1 MYNMIL
7 CEENNLYFELNLNF
21 SILKKYAKM
30 LRVEIA
36 MLLKIFLKVIQ
47 SQEITKAVQKGP
59 YKTYV
64 MCLVTQLCLTLF
76 DPMDC
81 TPSGSSVHG
90 DSPGKN
96 TGVGCHNLLQGT
108 FPTQGWNP
116 GLLHCRRILY
126 CLSHQGSPLHDLVQY
141 QNQKIVIA
149 IKCVYKSVSFLSNVQ
164 FCVFTTWK
172 IQNCSIPQRC
182 HPLQS
187 PQPFHLPSLTLYYH

>member
-1 MYNMIL
+1 MIL
-7 CEENNLYFELNLNF
+7 CDENNLYFELNLNF

-64 MCLVTQLCLTLF
+64 MCLVTQSCLTLF

-96 TGVGCHNLLQGT
+96 TGVSCHNLLQGI

-141 QNQKIVIA
+141 QNQKIIIA
-149 IKCVYKSVSFLSNVQ
+149 IKCVYKSVSFYHM
-164 FCVFTTWK
+164 
-172 IQNCSIPQRC
+172 CSFVY
-182 HPLQS
+182 S
-187 PQPFHLPSLTLYYH
+187 PHGRYRIVPYPKDATLYSHPNPSMYHP

>member
-96 TGVGCHNLLQGT
+96 ARVGCHAFFQGI

-149 IKCVYKSVSFLSNVQ
+149 IKCVYKSVSFLSHV
-164 FCVFTTWK
+164 
-172 IQNCSIPQRC
+172 
-182 HPLQS
+182 
-187 PQPFHLPSLTLYYH
+187 